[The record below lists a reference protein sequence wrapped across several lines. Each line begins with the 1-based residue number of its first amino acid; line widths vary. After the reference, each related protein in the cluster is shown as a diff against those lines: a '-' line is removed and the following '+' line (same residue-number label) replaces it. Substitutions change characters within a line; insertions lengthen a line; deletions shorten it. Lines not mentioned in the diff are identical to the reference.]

1 MGKRKP
7 TLEERER
14 KVAEQEAAIAA
25 VLPLITP
32 ALTKIS
38 QLYERYWC
46 EHEDISLIDTDPR
59 EYLRA
64 RVRKDAAGWVLF
76 ELLGA
81 RQSQREPAW
90 PRDLGD
96 LDRLLAKFPLPEPG
110 GQQ

>member
-1 MGKRKP
+1 MAKRKP

-38 QLYERYWC
+38 ELYERYWC

-64 RVRKDAAGWVLF
+64 RVRKDAAGWVLA
-76 ELLGA
+76 ELLGQ
-81 RQSQREPAW
+81 RQDPRLPAW
-90 PRDLGD
+90 GYDPGAIS
-96 LDRLLAKFPLPEPG
+96 RLLAKFPLPEPG
-110 GQQ
+110 GPR